1 MKRALQYKIVM
12 VLLMLPLIMVANNE
26 DKGKY
31 TKEKTIKKQ
40 FNVSPNTTLKVNNS
54 YGNLDVVTWD
64 ENRIEFEIIITTSG
78 NNEEKVQQKLDEIDV
93 EFSASN
99 SLVTAITKF
108 DKNKSN
114 SWWKWNNNNNV
125 NMKINYIVKIPMTNN
140 VDLSNDYGA
149 INLAKLEG
157 KAILSCD
164 YGKITTKELLADDNS
179 INFDYSSNCYFEY
192 IKSGRIDADY
202 SDYTISKTNQIDI
215 NADYTKSKIE
225 IAENV
230 TYNCDY
236 GGITVDK
243 VNDINGNGDYLTV
256 RIGEVYKNVSIRA
269 DYGSI
274 KIDKLTKNAKNVT
287 IESDYVGIKIGYDAD
302 YAFNFDIELEYA
314 SLNDNDDSFEFT
326 KKRIESSDKYYL
338 GYHKKEGSGNLVR
351 INSEYGSVSFYKN

>member
-1 MKRALQYKIVM
+1 MKRALQYKLALI
-12 VLLMLPLIMVANNE
+12 LLMLPLAMIANNGG
-26 DKGKY
+26 KGKY

-40 FNVSPNTTLKVNNS
+40 FNVSSNATLKVNNS

-78 NNEEKVQQKLDEIDV
+78 NDEEKVQQKLDEIDV

-99 SLVTAITKF
+99 SLVSAITKLT
-108 DKNKSN
+108 KNKSN
-114 SWWKWNNNNNV
+114 SWWKWNNDNNV
-125 NMKINYIVKIPMTNN
+125 NMKINYIIKMPITNN

-157 KAILSCD
+157 RAVLNCD
-164 YGKITTKELLADDNS
+164 YGKITTKELLGDDNS
-179 INFDYSSNCYFEY
+179 ISFDYSNNCYFEY
-192 IKSGRIDADY
+192 IKSGRINADY
-202 SDYTISKTNQIDI
+202 SDYTISKTKKIDI

-225 IAENV
+225 IAEDI

-243 VNDINGNGDYLTV
+243 LNNINGTGDYLTV
-256 RIGEVYKNVSIRA
+256 RLGDVYKNVSLRA

-274 KIDKLTKNAKNVT
+274 KIDKLTKNAGDVN
-287 IESDYVGIKIGYDAD
+287 IESDYVGIKIGYDPE
-302 YAFNFDIELEYA
+302 YAFDFDIELEYA
-314 SLNDNDDSFEFT
+314 SLNDNDDNFEFT

-338 GYHKKEGSGNLVR
+338 GYHLKEGSGNLVR